1 MATFEKKID
10 RARNGASRH
19 PRAVGEGGGGMGTNF
34 KGLLC
39 LFYQGHIQK
48 SCYSVENERRIQ
60 KILKSGI

>member
-19 PRAVGEGGGGMGTNF
+19 PRAVGECRGGVETNF

-48 SCYSVENERRIQ
+48 SFCSVENKTQIQ
-60 KILKSGI
+60 KVLKSAI